1 MLSCSCFMQIFFCPP
16 PFPFTANII
25 FRKTWVQTWKKPRNS
40 GNTRQNLIWLNPR
53 CRFCGAI
60 WRFSAPKIAKNRPK
74 SGPKI
79 AKLMQIGA
87 ENRQKSPKIMPKWC
101 KSSPTFGKGV
111 NCAWHCSK
119 ETILDYVHIIFF
131 FFYWNHLLVPK
142 IVILARFSAPKIV
155 KQYSFSAPNEAN
167 SATA

>member
-1 MLSCSCFMQIFFCPP
+1 MSKMEFLDHQEAEKFKKQ
-16 PFPFTANII
+16 
-25 FRKTWVQTWKKPRNS
+25 KWK
-40 GNTRQNLIWLNPR
+40 QFWW

-79 AKLMQIGA
+79 AELMQIGA
-87 ENRQKSPKIMPKWC
+87 ENRQKSPKIAKIMPKWC

-119 ETILDYVHIIFF
+119 ETILDYVHIIFSSSIEII
-131 FFYWNHLLVPK
+131 YWSLKSSFWRDFRRRKSSNNIHFRPLMKQIRPLHK
-142 IVILARFSAPKIV
+142 IGP
-155 KQYSFSAPNEAN
+155 
-167 SATA
+167 

>member
-1 MLSCSCFMQIFFCPP
+1 MGTSQIKIWSVVQNRVETLQIKMCSY
-16 PFPFTANII
+16 
-25 FRKTWVQTWKKPRNS
+25 VQNRMGTPHIK
-40 GNTRQNLIWLNPR
+40 R

-60 WRFSAPKIAKNRPK
+60 WRFSAPKIAKNRQK

-79 AKLMQIGA
+79 AELMQIGA
-87 ENRQKSPKIMPKWC
+87 ENRQKLPKIMPKWC

-155 KQYSFSAPNEAN
+155 KQYPFSAPNEAN